1 MFKSCLLYLSVDATG
16 LFPPESSD
24 RRCEPS
30 GGLAGTALPLYP
42 GGWAQ
47 EVAWLPRNTPRSWC
61 SQLSNRSITKGCQS
75 STRTQ
80 NTINNERL
88 EIPLRQDARR
98 AALAAG
104 AAQEDLGFAGQPH
117 RGDGRGLEP
126 ARLDARS
133 LGRGTGMGAL
143 RPGER
148 AARVA
153 GPGISHVA
161 GERIVAKTHVGAR
174 CLGRSERVGGGH
186 GRASA
191 AMSAAFR

>member
-1 MFKSCLLYLSVDATG
+1 MFVVSFRGRSWAFSLEEELR
-16 LFPPESSD
+16 PPLRAV
-24 RRCEPS
+24 RRPRRDGS
-30 GGLAGTALPLYP
+30 Q

-98 AALAAG
+98 AALAAD

-148 AARVA
+148 ASLA
-153 GPGISHVA
+153 GPGLSGVVA

-174 CLGRSERVGGGH
+174 HVGRGERVGGGH
-186 GRASA
+186 ASA
-191 AMSAAFR
+191 AMSLAFR